1 MRSQRYRP
9 FFVIAIS
16 LLIFVGCQRV
26 PPTVIPTATAVATL
40 TPEVILA
47 DEDQFAETSPQPDV
61 TRASLN
67 PTTTD
72 QTASSTDAAPIERIS
87 QVCSPLEIH
96 SLEDLRLITSDPYRP
111 PPPGS
116 DERHQGIDFSYY
128 RWKER
133 IGIQGVGVQAILPG
147 KVAASL
153 QDSYPFG
160 NLVIVETPASWL
172 PESFVEQ
179 AKIQT
184 GESLYILYAHLES
197 APLVSLGEAVKSC
210 QLIGRVGKSGNA
222 VEPHLHIETRWGP
235 AGSVFEGMAYYRPE
249 ATDEEKQNYLLWR
262 TSGVYRHFDPM
273 LLLRWKE

>member
-1 MRSQRYRP
+1 MILVGCLPPQPEGVPAVKITTLPSLEAAQTAEVPQSDTTPQPELTRAFSTP
-9 FFVIAIS
+9 TTSS
-16 LLIFVGCQRV
+16 LLLSSVTDTPIHQLSRV
-26 PPTVIPTATAVATL
+26 CL
-40 TPEVILA
+40 
-47 DEDQFAETSPQPDV
+47 
-61 TRASLN
+61 
-67 PTTTD
+67 
-72 QTASSTDAAPIERIS
+72 
-87 QVCSPLEIH
+87 PLEDH

-111 PPPGS
+111 PPAGS

-160 NLVIVETPASWL
+160 NLLIVETPASWL
-172 PESFVEQ
+172 PYGFSEQ
-179 AKIQT
+179 VDVQE

-197 APLVSLGEAVKSC
+197 APLVGLGEEVSSC

-222 VEPHLHIETRWGP
+222 VEPHLHVETRWGP
-235 AGSVFEGMAYYRPE
+235 AGSVFEGLSYYRPE
-249 ATDEEKQNYLLWR
+249 ASEEEKQNYLLWR

-273 LLLRWKE
+273 LLLGWK